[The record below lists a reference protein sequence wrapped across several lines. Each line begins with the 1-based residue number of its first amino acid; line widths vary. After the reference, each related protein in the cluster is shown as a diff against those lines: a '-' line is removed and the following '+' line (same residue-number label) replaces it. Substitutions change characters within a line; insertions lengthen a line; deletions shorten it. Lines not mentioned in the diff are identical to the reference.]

1 MQTFEKGFLRKMK
14 LSYKQLLS
22 YLPEQL
28 SVEKTAEILTLTGL
42 EVEDIFTYESV
53 KGGLKGLV
61 IGKVLEKEKHPDA
74 DRLSI
79 TKVDIGTGE
88 ILQIVCGAPNVDAG
102 QTVVVATVGTTLYT
116 PTGESFAIKKS
127 KIRGV
132 ESMGMICAEDEI
144 GLGKSHDGIM
154 VLPNDIKIGTPASEY
169 FNISSDTVIEINI
182 TPNRPDAACHIGAAR
197 DIVAFLGM
205 QQDELRVLTPKVEL
219 QIPSNASPIQVDI
232 QNQTDCIRYSGLHL
246 RNVTVKESP
255 EWLKNFLLAVGLRP
269 INNVVDI
276 TNFVLMETGQP
287 LHAFDAQKIK
297 GNKVIV
303 RNAKEGEKFTTLDS
317 VERSLDSSN
326 LLICDEE
333 QGMCLAGV
341 FGGLNSGISLETTEI
356 FLESA
361 CFYPSSIRKT
371 SKKHGLKTDSSFRF
385 ERGTDPEGTIY
396 ALKRAAAL
404 IQEYA
409 GATIESTII
418 DIYPNPVE
426 ERVITLRKEKIES
439 VLGMKIPY
447 DVCRKILVG
456 LGIEILEENEQIFN
470 VKVPLFKVDVT
481 REIDLIEELV
491 RVYGL
496 NNVPLDK
503 HIAYTPG
510 VKGERDTVNLY
521 RNIAMHLAANGL
533 NEILTN
539 SLSYSKYAALQGT
552 SPEAEWVKVLNP
564 ISSELD
570 IMRPEFL
577 FSGLEVVAHNKN
589 HRIQN
594 VRLFEIGRTYKWNKE
609 NKDSFI
615 ETEKLGIWVSGDE
628 QDESWIHT
636 QKSSD
641 FYSIKRISD
650 TLLAQLGIQTSI
662 QNNVEL
668 PDYFAF
674 GISIGIKNKT
684 IGYIGKVSDKITQ
697 EMGIR
702 SDVYYAEFNM
712 ETINECV
719 AKKQIRYKEI
729 SKFPSVRRD
738 LALVVDKKVT
748 YKELSDLAIK
758 HGKNLLKE
766 VNLFDVYE
774 GKNLP
779 ENSRSYAISYIF
791 SSEEATLTDE
801 IIETTMKKFISSYES
816 ELGAKLR

>member
-1 MQTFEKGFLRKMK
+1 MK
-14 LSYKQLLS
+14 LSYKQLLK
-22 YLPEQL
+22 YLPENL

-74 DRLSI
+74 DRLSV

-88 ILQIVCGAPNVDAG
+88 TLQIVCGAPNVDAG

-116 PTGESFAIKKS
+116 ESGESFVIKKS

-144 GLGKSHDGIM
+144 GLGTSHDGIM
-154 VLPNDIKIGTPASEY
+154 VLPNDIKIGTPAAEY
-169 FNISSDTVIEINI
+169 FNISSDTIIEINI

-197 DIVAFLGM
+197 DIVAFLGIEK
-205 QQDELRVLTPKVEL
+205 DGLKV
-219 QIPSNASPIQVDI
+219 QIPEVNAIPIPNEASPITVEV
-232 QNQTDCIRYSGLHL
+232 QNNNDCIRYSGLHL
-246 RNVTVKESP
+246 KNVKVAESP
-255 EWLKNFLLAVGLRP
+255 EWLKNFLLAIGLRP

-287 LHAFDAQKIK
+287 LHAFDANKIAGK
-297 GNKVIV
+297 KVVV
-303 RNAKEGEKFTTLDS
+303 RNAKEGEKFITLDG
-317 VERSLDSSN
+317 VERTLEASN
-326 LLICDEE
+326 LMICDAEKP
-333 QGMCLAGV
+333 MCMAGV
-341 FGGLNSGISLETTEI
+341 FGGLDSGTSMETTEI

-361 CFYPSSIRKT
+361 CFFPSSIRKT

-409 GATIESTII
+409 GATIESGII
-418 DIYPNPVE
+418 DIYPSPAE
-426 ERVITLRKEKIES
+426 DRIITLRKAKIES
-439 VLGMKIPY
+439 VLGMNIPC
-447 DVCRKILVG
+447 DVCSKILMG
-456 LGIEILEENEQIFN
+456 LGIEILEENSELFK

-481 REIDLIEELV
+481 REIDLIEELI

-510 VKGERDTVNLY
+510 IKGERDNVNLY
-521 RNIAMHLAANGL
+521 KNVATHLAANGL
-533 NEILTN
+533 SEILTN
-539 SLSYSKYAALQGT
+539 SLAHSKHAALQTT
-552 SPEAEWVKVLNP
+552 SPENEWVKVLNP

-570 IMRPEFL
+570 IMRPQFV

-589 HRIQN
+589 HRINN
-594 VRLFEIGRTYKWNKE
+594 VRIFEIGRTYKWNLE
-609 NKDSFI
+609 QKDSFI

-628 QDESWIHT
+628 HDETWT
-636 QKSSD
+636 LAQKNSD
-641 FYSIKRISD
+641 FYTIKNIVD
-650 TLLAQLGIQTSI
+650 NLLSKLGIAISI
-662 QNNVEL
+662 QTEQEL

-674 GISIGIKNKT
+674 GVAIGIKNKT
-684 IGYIGKVSDKITQ
+684 LGYIGKVKENICT
-697 EMGIR
+697 EFGIK
-702 SDVYYAEFNM
+702 SEVFYAEIDM
-712 ETINECV
+712 EKLKE
-719 AKKQIRYKEI
+719 ASSKKQIKYKEI

-738 LALVVDKKVT
+738 LALVVDKKVS

-758 HGKNLLKE
+758 LGKNLLKE

-779 ENSRSYAISYIF
+779 ENTRSYAISYIF
-791 SSEEATLTDE
+791 MSEEGTLTDE
-801 IIETTMKKFISSYES
+801 IIENTMKKFISAYES
-816 ELGAKLR
+816 EIGAKLR

>member
-1 MQTFEKGFLRKMK
+1 MK
-14 LSYKQLLS
+14 LSYKQLLK
-22 YLPEQL
+22 YLPENL

-61 IGKVLEKEKHPDA
+61 IGKVLEREKHPDA
-74 DRLSI
+74 DRLSV
-79 TKVDIGTGE
+79 TKVDVGTGE
-88 ILQIVCGAPNVDAG
+88 TLQIVCGAPNVEAG

-116 PTGESFAIKKS
+116 ESGESFVIKKS

-154 VLPNDIKIGTPASEY
+154 VLPNDIKIGTPAAEY

-197 DIVAFLGM
+197 DIVAFLGIEK
-205 QQDELRVLTPKVEL
+205 DGLSVNLPKVDAVE
-219 QIPSNASPIQVDI
+219 IPNSTSPISVDI
-232 QNQTDCIRYSGLHL
+232 QNNTDCIRYSGLHL
-246 RNVTVKESP
+246 KNVKVAESP
-255 EWLKNFLLAVGLRP
+255 EWLKNFLLAIGLRP

-287 LHAFDAQKIK
+287 LHAFDANKIAGK
-297 GNKVIV
+297 KVVV
-303 RNAKEGEKFTTLDS
+303 RNANEGEKFITLDG
-317 VERSLDSSN
+317 VERTLEASN
-326 LLICDEE
+326 LMICDAEKP
-333 QGMCLAGV
+333 MCMAGV
-341 FGGLNSGISLETTEI
+341 FGGIDSGTSMETTEV

-361 CFYPSSIRKT
+361 CFFPSSIRKT

-404 IQEYA
+404 IMEYA
-409 GATIESTII
+409 GASVEGGMI
-418 DIYPNPVE
+418 DIYPNPAQ
-426 ERVITLRKEKIES
+426 ERIITLRKAKIES
-439 VLGMKIPY
+439 VLGMSIPY
-447 DVCRKILVG
+447 DICSKILMG
-456 LGIEILEENEQIFN
+456 LGIEILEENAESFQ

-510 VKGERDTVNLY
+510 IKGERDQVNLY
-521 RNIAMHLAANGL
+521 KNIATHLAANGL
-533 NEILTN
+533 SEILTN
-539 SLSYSKYAALQGT
+539 SLSHSKYAALQT
-552 SPEAEWVKVLNP
+552 SSPENEWVRVLNP

-570 IMRPEFL
+570 IMRPQFV

-589 HRIQN
+589 HRINN
-594 VRLFEIGRTYKWNKE
+594 VRIFEIGRTYKWNVE
-609 NKDSFI
+609 QKDSFI
-615 ETEKLGIWVSGDE
+615 ETEKLGIWISGDE
-628 QDESWIHT
+628 QDETWT
-636 QKSSD
+636 RAQKNSD
-641 FYSIKRISD
+641 FYTIKNIVD
-650 TLLAQLGIQTSI
+650 NLLSKLGINVSI
-662 QNNVEL
+662 QNDAEL

-674 GISIGIKNKT
+674 GVSIGSKNKS
-684 IGYIGKVSDKITQ
+684 IGFIGKVKDAICA
-697 EMGIR
+697 EMGIK
-702 SDVYYAEFNM
+702 SETFYAELDM
-712 ETINECV
+712 ESLKDLSS
-719 AKKQIRYKEI
+719 KKQIKYKEI

-738 LALVVDKKVT
+738 LALVVDKKVS

-758 HGKNLLKE
+758 TGKNLLKE

-779 ENSRSYAISYIF
+779 ENTRSYAISYIF
-791 SSEEATLTDE
+791 MSEESTLTDE
-801 IIETTMKKFISSYES
+801 IIEGTMKKLIASYES